1 MPTIAIYARKSRFN
15 SRSESVSTQ
24 ITLCREHCERLF
36 PGSEYI
42 IYDSDEGYSGK
53 NTNRPGFQCL
63 MGDIQNRRVQV
74 VCVYRL
80 DRLSRSLS
88 DFTQLLDMFQRYNV
102 SFVSLRESFDTSTP
116 MGRAMLYFTSVISQL
131 ERETL
136 AERVMDNIYEL
147 AKTGRWLGGQT
158 PTGFI
163 AAPMDAS
170 HDGSHRTAVRLLPAD
185 DELSI
190 VRTVYSTF
198 LLLGSL
204 SKLYTYCLTHG
215 LRSRNG
221 IAFSRTTLRALLT
234 NPVYCTADPA
244 AYQYFSAHPCQ
255 LCANE
260 SDFDGTHGLMPFNR
274 TCKSDAYTLQKDPSE
289 WIIAIG
295 QHPGT
300 ITGADWVRVQQML
313 EQNKELGKTFQA
325 ARTETALL
333 SGVIRCACCGSVMRP
348 KVYGKPLPDGSRRF
362 HYICTNKQ
370 ETRGEL
376 CSMANAPGNDVDG
389 LVIAHLANI
398 SANDPAFSS
407 GASGSFASGSSAPD
421 LRQQIRTLEKSIAS
435 DQRKIDNIVSAI
447 ADGAPAAMRQRLYD
461 QMEQLQANIEKSQQ
475 SIADLNASILDTQGQ
490 QQLADLLRSIFASFS
505 SAFASQSYDERR
517 RLIRSVVDSVIW
529 DGSNVTINILG
540 ANTLPK

>member
-15 SRSESVSTQ
+15 SRSESVATQ
-24 ITLCREHCERLF
+24 ISLCRDHCEKLF

-63 MGDIQNRRVQV
+63 SGDIQNRRVQV

-80 DRLSRSLS
+80 DRISRSLA
-88 DFTQLLDMFQRYNV
+88 DFTQLLNLFQRYGV
-102 SFVSLRESFDTSTP
+102 SFVSLRENFDTSTP
-116 MGRAMLYFTSVISQL
+116 MGRAMLYISSVFSQL

-163 AAPMDAS
+163 SSPMDAS
-170 HDGSHRTAVRLLPAD
+170 HDGTNRTAVRLLPAE

-190 VRTVYSTF
+190 VRNVCSAF
-198 LLLGSL
+198 LQLGSL
-204 SKLYTYCLTHG
+204 SKLYAYCLKHN
-215 LRSRNG
+215 LRSRND

-244 AYQYFSAHPCQ
+244 AYQYFSVRPCQ

-260 SDFDGTHGLMPFNR
+260 IDFDGKHGLMPFNR
-274 TCKSDAYTLQKDPSE
+274 TSKTETTTLQKDQAE

-300 ITGADWVRVQQML
+300 IPGADWVRIQNML
-313 EQNKELGKTFQA
+313 EQNKELGKAFQS

-333 SGVIRCACCGSVMRP
+333 SGVIRCAQCGSVMRP

-370 ETRGEL
+370 DTRGEL
-376 CSMANAPGNDVDG
+376 CTMSNAPGNDVDG
-389 LVIAHLANI
+389 LVISHLANI
-398 SANDPAFSS
+398 SANDPAFSA

-421 LRQQIRTLEKSIAS
+421 VHQQIRTLEKSITA

-461 QMEQLQANIEKSQQ
+461 QMEQLQTNIEKGQQ
-475 SIADLNASILDTQGQ
+475 TIADLNSSILDTQGQ

-505 SAFASQSYDERR
+505 SAFSSQSYDERR
-517 RLIRSVVDSVIW
+517 RLIRSVVDSVTW